1 MLNLIIHPINIFY
14 INMCSLIDKI
24 IQILSTMLYFTKKKS
39 IRADNK
45 IEQFEDEWGQ
55 FCEIDKKYLHN
66 SNRD

>member
-1 MLNLIIHPINIFY
+1 
-14 INMCSLIDKI
+14 MCSLIDKI

-39 IRADNK
+39 IRAIDNK

-55 FCEIDKKYLHN
+55 FCEIDKKILHK

>member
-1 MLNLIIHPINIFY
+1 
-14 INMCSLIDKI
+14 
-24 IQILSTMLYFTKKKS
+24 MLYFTKKKS
-39 IRADNK
+39 IRAIDNK

>member
-1 MLNLIIHPINIFY
+1 
-14 INMCSLIDKI
+14 MCSLIDKI

-39 IRADNK
+39 IRAIDNK

-55 FCEIDKKYLHN
+55 FCEIDKKYLHK